1 MDTVQGLERRRN
13 DVLEQMRAIRS
24 MRRGT
29 VNEQYLNVRHKGQSE
44 PARCGPYYVLSRKQ
58 AGRTVS
64 QRVPATQVE
73 QARSDVAGH
82 RRFVELCQEY
92 ERLTEQL
99 GQVERGGGRQGQEKK
114 RPK

>member
-13 DVLEQMRAIRS
+13 EVLQQMLAIRS

-29 VNEQYLNVRHKGQSE
+29 VNEQYLNVPHKGQSE
-44 PARCGPYYVLSRKQ
+44 PARCGPYYVFSRKEG
-58 AGRTVS
+58 GRTVS
-64 QRVPATQVE
+64 QRLPATQVQ
-73 QARSDVAGH
+73 QACNDVAAH
-82 RRFVELCQEY
+82 RHFVELCQEF